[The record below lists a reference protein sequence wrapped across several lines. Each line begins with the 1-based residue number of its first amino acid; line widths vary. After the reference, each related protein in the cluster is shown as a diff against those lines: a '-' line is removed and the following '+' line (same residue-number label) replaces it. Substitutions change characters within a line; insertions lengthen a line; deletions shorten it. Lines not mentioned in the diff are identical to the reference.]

1 LIHEEAVVKRLI
13 GSCIG
18 VTAVILAYAAG
29 GKAQSVPS
37 SAAATMVA
45 VTTSAPAPAA
55 SRPTVADLLTH
66 KTATLEF
73 HDATIS
79 AMMDSISK
87 TYDIDIFNTYDL
99 KGLVTMKSE
108 DTSARQA
115 INSLNSTILALG
127 YTLVE
132 SVRGDPPRIVLTVV
146 PTRSDAGA
154 LMPVFYGSNPDLIPE
169 GTDMRTQIMTFTGLD
184 PDKVKTLLSAVIGR
198 QAQLDVNS
206 GARTITLTDTGS
218 HVHAAAALL
227 QALEKQAEEQH
238 P

>member
-1 LIHEEAVVKRLI
+1 LTHEEAEVKRLI
-13 GSCIG
+13 SSCIS
-18 VTAVILAYAAG
+18 VTAVFLGFAAG
-29 GKAQSVPS
+29 GLAQTLPASD
-37 SAAATMVA
+37 AATMVA
-45 VTTSAPAPAA
+45 VTTSAPASSTSHP
-55 SRPTVADLLTH
+55 SVADLLPR

-73 HDATIS
+73 HDATIT
-79 AMMDSISK
+79 AMMDSIAK

-108 DTSARQA
+108 DTTARQA

-132 SVRGDPPRIVLTVV
+132 SVRGNPPRIVLTVV
-146 PTRSDAGA
+146 PTRSDAGS

-169 GTDMRTQIMTFTGLD
+169 GTEMRTQIMTFTGLD
-184 PDKVKTLLSAVIGR
+184 PDKVKTFLSAVVGR

-227 QALEKQAEEQH
+227 QTLEKQAEEH